1 MLTDVRGLIN
11 SYDGD
16 LPAANWTLG
25 YEQDQDGLEP
35 INWMPSSIQSSLPD
49 GLTRYVA
56 GGGAISA
63 PSENLRFYFSGIY
76 APSWGTIP
84 DGQSAANALIT
95 VRMPTRQRPRQIQCR
110 TGLDPSLSQSGVL
123 IAIGGVHYSDALN
136 LNLTA
141 EQAVLSNQTSPTF
154 MQTNCTI
161 YDVANNQW
169 YMQQTSGDI
178 PPQLTLFCSVMAAAA
193 DGGYDGI
200 RSSRSTSD
208 DVYVLSIPSFT
219 WVKVYAGTSTHGRNG
234 HKCLKVHLDQMF
246 VLGGLHDREYIGVC
260 LEGGIVQVFN
270 LNTLKFQDSYSLT
283 TWSGYNVPSLVTA
296 QIGGK

>member
-1 MLTDVRGLIN
+1 MPFDQTTNLTSLLKPMSKPTAYDISWNFVDGAMFVNDNEFILYGYSDTESSYPLTMLTDVRGLIIN
-11 SYDGD
+11 YDGD

-35 INWMPSSIQSSLPD
+35 INWMPSFIQNSLPD

-141 EQAVLSNQTSPTF
+141 EQAVLSVSLF
-154 MQTNCTI
+154 
-161 YDVANNQW
+161 VA
-169 YMQQTSGDI
+169 
-178 PPQLTLFCSVMAAAA
+178 LTLSLF
-193 DGGYDGI
+193 
-200 RSSRSTSD
+200 SR
-208 DVYVLSIPSFT
+208 V
-219 WVKVYAGTSTHGRNG
+219 
-234 HKCLKVHLDQMF
+234 
-246 VLGGLHDREYIGVC
+246 
-260 LEGGIVQVFN
+260 
-270 LNTLKFQDSYSLT
+270 
-283 TWSGYNVPSLVTA
+283 
-296 QIGGK
+296 